1 MGRSDLLVLLE
12 LKVTADLLV
21 FPALM
26 VRETQVSLVLLDL
39 QVKKVLADHRETQA
53 SQVHLVPQAL
63 PDPLTWEQSSLR
75 WVFLLGWTESRLP
88 VMARR
93 ENMEE
98 TAEK

>member
-39 QVKKVLADHRETQA
+39 QVKKVLEDHQEIQA
-53 SQVHLVPQAL
+53 SQVYLVPQAH
-63 PDPLTWEQSSLR
+63 PDPPPSPLTWEQSSLR
-75 WVFLLGWTESRLP
+75 WVFLLGWTE
-88 VMARR
+88 
-93 ENMEE
+93 
-98 TAEK
+98 